1 MAGLSPAAAPP
12 DRPMEDAARPGFFR
26 RWGVWLSLLA
36 AAAVLTAGAPDGMTA
51 PAHRTLA
58 VAALTAGLWFT
69 GAVPLGAASLCP
81 LVAFPLLGVL
91 DAGAAAEAYI
101 NKLVFL
107 YLGGFLLALGLERW
121 DVHERLALHTLRLTG
136 SSPRRVVAG
145 FMLAAAGLSM
155 WISNTAAT
163 IMLLPVAVAMLDAL
177 GGKKVEGERSKGE
190 SGVRGGEADPSA
202 FNLEPSTPS
211 AASSRLTVALL
222 LGLAYAAS
230 LGGIATPIGTPTN
243 TAFLAVWEERFGDAG
258 RFGFASWIAAFGPVS
273 LVLLALTWG
282 LLTWNLRPAPGLAA
296 AGREYFSRRLRER
309 GPLSTPERRMLLV
322 FGLAAL
328 LWVVPK
334 PLRAAVGS
342 YEAGA
347 AWLATATAGDWGP
360 VIDPDDSTVAVF
372 CALLAFA
379 LPAGDGRNSRLLNWQ
394 TAERLPWDILL
405 LFGAGLAL
413 ARAFEE
419 TGLSAWVGEQLGTH
433 LAGWPAWAV
442 VGAVCLTMTF
452 LTECTSNV
460 ATCSIVLPVLA
471 AVAVRLEMPPE
482 LLMLPA
488 AASASCAFMLPVAT
502 PPNAIVFG
510 SGRVT
515 MAAMARTGFA
525 LNLLGAAAVTALT
538 LIWVTRVL

>member
-1 MAGLSPAAAPP
+1 MPNAV
-12 DRPMEDAARPGFFR
+12 RPGFFR

-36 AAAVLTAGAPDGMTA
+36 GAAVLLAPTPDGMTE

-58 VAALTAGLWFT
+58 VVALTAGLWFT
-69 GAVPLGAASLCP
+69 GAVPLGAASLAP

-91 DAGAAAEAYI
+91 DAAAAADAYI

-121 DVHERLALHTLRLTG
+121 AVHERLALHTLRVTG
-136 SSPRRVVAG
+136 TSPRRVVAG
-145 FMLAAAGLSM
+145 FMAAAAGLSM

-177 GGKKVEGERSKGE
+177 QGGGAAA
-190 SGVRGGEADPSA
+190 GGGRNPK
-202 FNLEPSTPS
+202 
-211 AASSRLTVALL
+211 LTVALL

-243 TAFLAVWEERFGDAG
+243 TAFLAVWENGFGDAG
-258 RFGFASWIAAFGPVS
+258 RFDFASWMLAFGPVS
-273 LVLLALTWG
+273 LALLGVTWV
-282 LLTWNLRPAPGLAA
+282 LLTWNLRPAAGLAA
-296 AGREYFSRRLRER
+296 AGRDYFSRRLKAR
-309 GPLSTPERRMLLV
+309 GPLTTPERRMLLV
-322 FGLAAL
+322 FGLAAA

-334 PLRAAVGS
+334 PLRAAVAGTP
-342 YEAGA
+342 AGA
-347 AWLATATAGDWGP
+347 AWLDRALESDWGP
-360 VIDPDDSTVAVF
+360 VLDPDDSTVAVF
-372 CALLAFA
+372 CAALAFA
-379 LPAGDGRNSRLLNWQ
+379 LPAGDGRGSRLLNWE

-413 ARAFEE
+413 ALAFQE
-419 TGLSAWVGEQLGTH
+419 TGLSAWVGEELGEH

-471 AVAVRLEMPPE
+471 AVAVQLDLPPE
-482 LLMLPA
+482 VLMLPA

-515 MAAMARTGFA
+515 MGAMARTGFV

-538 LIWVTRVL
+538 LTWVTRVL